1 MRAVNKIVIHCSATP
16 EGRNISAATI
26 DGWHRKRGFNQI
38 GYHYVI
44 ALDGKI
50 EAGRPVNIM
59 GAHVAGGGNRA
70 SIGIAYIGGVDA
82 KLKPKDTRTE
92 AQKLAL
98 IKIIKI
104 LKNIY
109 PDASIHGHRDYS
121 KDKDGDGV
129 EAHEYMK
136 ACPCYNAEQEYYE
149 LGLQPKSF
157 KPKTK
162 KVKDIIKNKK

>member
-16 EGRNISAATI
+16 EGRNVSAATI

-44 ALDGKI
+44 GLDGKI
-50 EAGRPVNIM
+50 ESGRAVNIM
-59 GAHVAGGGNRA
+59 GAHVGGGGNRA

-82 KLKPKDTRTE
+82 NLKPKDTRSE

-136 ACPCYNAEQEYYE
+136 ACPCFDAEVEYIEY
-149 LGLQPKSF
+149 QPKNF
-157 KPKTK
+157 KAKSK
-162 KVKDIIKNKK
+162 KARDLKKDKK